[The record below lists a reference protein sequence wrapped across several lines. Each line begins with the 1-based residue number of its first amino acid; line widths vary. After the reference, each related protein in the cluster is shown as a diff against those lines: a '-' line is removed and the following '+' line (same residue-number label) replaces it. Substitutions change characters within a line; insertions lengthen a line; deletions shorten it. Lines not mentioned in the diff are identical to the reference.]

1 MGRGS
6 SKAGKN
12 SNSNVIKLPGRA
24 PGGKGNNNGWD
35 FRGNNDRLNALSDA
49 LNSSRSARTVQSVS
63 IGLKKLDE
71 QISRDIKAVESGAE
85 SGDLKALMTQ
95 RRKTRQLMRKAK
107 QKY

>member
-12 SNSNVIKLPGRA
+12 GNSNVIKFPGRA
-24 PGGKGNNNGWD
+24 SGGKSNNDGWEY
-35 FRGNNDRLNALSDA
+35 RGNNDRLNALSNA
-49 LNSSRSARTVQSVS
+49 LNSSRSARKVQSVS

-95 RRKTRQLMRKAK
+95 RRKTRQLMQKAK